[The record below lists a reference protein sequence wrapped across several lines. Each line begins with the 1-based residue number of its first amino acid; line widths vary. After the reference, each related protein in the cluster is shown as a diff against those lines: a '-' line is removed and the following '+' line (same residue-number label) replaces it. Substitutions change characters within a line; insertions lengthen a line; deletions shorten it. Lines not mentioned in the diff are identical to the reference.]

1 MFMLILNEPVKV
13 VHLEKVA
20 NQSMVNGA
28 LKIEMVTILLMRAR
42 KTLVA

>member
-1 MFMLILNEPVKV
+1 MLILNEPVKV

-28 LKIEMVTILLMRAR
+28 LKIEMVTILLKRAR

>member
-13 VHLEKVA
+13 AHLEKVA